1 VSNRAT
7 STPPIIAAALAA
19 LVLVAVPGTG
29 SAAAVAT
36 CLTVEV
42 DDADAR
48 PGFEKLVRVELAR
61 HPSHELATEAC
72 RVSLLVQLF
81 KVGGSQQ
88 LTMRLDENVPVRF
101 TIGKAD
107 SLVERVGEGMSLVLG
122 NDPVTLAEDIT
133 KLSTIERASHAM
145 AVQGINIWRFEL
157 YESMYRTGSGAAFA
171 PGGSFGVTR
180 GAGHRQVLGRI
191 YFSGWPNEPEED
203 RPVLK
208 IAAGADVGIT
218 YELSATA
225 NATGYFSLGL
235 GLQFT
240 RFEGRAAA
248 VGGKVDTL
256 DSFAPHAFG
265 RLGVRMF
272 RLYDFDFDIFAA
284 GYLPMKA
291 TRQEDSQVF
300 PEDGRYTMSAQIGVG
315 VGF

>member
-1 VSNRAT
+1 VSTRAT
-7 STPPIIAAALAA
+7 STPPVIAAALAA
-19 LVLVAVPGTG
+19 LVLVAVPGMG
-29 SAAAVAT
+29 SAAVAT
-36 CLTVEV
+36 CLTVDVE
-42 DDADAR
+42 DSGAR

-61 HPSHELATEAC
+61 HPSHALATEAC

-101 TIGKAD
+101 TIGKGD
-107 SLVERVGEGMSLVLG
+107 SLVERVAEAMSLVLG
-122 NDPVTLAEDIT
+122 NDPTTLAEDIT

-157 YESMYRTGSGAAFA
+157 FESMYRTGSGTAFA

-180 GAGHRQVLGRI
+180 GAGHWQVLGRI
-191 YFSGWPNEPEED
+191 YFSGWPNDPEED

-218 YELSATA
+218 YELSAAA
-225 NATGYFSLGL
+225 NATGYFSFGL

-240 RFEGRAAA
+240 RFEGRVAAL
-248 VGGKVDTL
+248 GGEIDTL

-265 RLGVRMF
+265 RIGVRMF

-291 TRQEDSQVF
+291 TRQEDSEVF
-300 PEDGRYTMSAQIGVG
+300 PEKGRYTMSAQVGVG